1 MHRLPYFITIT
12 ALMLLAFIAC
22 SKDKSPCAA
31 AEQYYGYLIK
41 GHVERYVQSLHNYD
55 ELDEAYRSQLCD
67 MFAQYLERERQL
79 RNGIVAAK
87 AVRDSLID
95 SLQSLVFV
103 EIEFGDSTRE
113 QVILPL
119 LRTEKGWKL
128 K

>member
-1 MHRLPYFITIT
+1 MHKLLYLITT
-12 ALMLLAFIAC
+12 LTLLAFIAC
-22 SKDKSPCAA
+22 SKDKSACDA
-31 AEQYYGYLIK
+31 AEKYYGYLIK
-41 GHVERYVQSLHNYD
+41 GDVERYVRSLHNYD

-79 RNGIVAAK
+79 RKGIVAAK